1 MDRYKNG
8 KIYKIVCNVTGKVYI
23 GSTCKKTLAHRLAQH
38 RADYKRFLDKKTE
51 KYMTSFKVLENNN
64 YSIILMEE
72 YPCETKEQLLAQER
86 YYIEN
91 NECVNKYIPNRTIKE
106 YYEANKEQILEQQ
119 KEYYETNKEQISEYQ
134 KEYYEANKEQIS
146 EYQKEYQKEY
156 YKINKEHILKRQG
169 ESHKCECGGNYAQNH
184 KLRHFK
190 TQKHLNYL
198 DNIKNSMIN

>member
-23 GSTCKKTLAHRLAQH
+23 GSTCLPTLAKRLAQH
-38 RADYKRFLDKKTE
+38 RTPYKRFLDKKKE

-64 YSIILMEE
+64 YSIILIEE
-72 YPCETKEQLLAQER
+72 YPCETKDQLLARER

-91 NECVNKYIPNRTIKE
+91 NECVNKNIPNRTMKE
-106 YYEANKEQILEQQ
+106 YHEANKEQILEQQ
-119 KEYYETNKEQISEYQ
+119 KEYYETNKEKILEYK
-134 KEYYEANKEQIS
+134 KEYYEANKEQ
-146 EYQKEYQKEY
+146 KLKNQKEY
-156 YKINKEHILKRQG
+156 YETNKECILKRQG
-169 ESHKCECGGNYAQNH
+169 EPHKCECGGNYTQNH